1 MAVVTIRQ
9 GDSLRLVYG
18 LGTDSLIDWVCDVAV
33 KTHAGQATPVYELT
47 LDDLEEDDTRYTGLI
62 PGSETA
68 TWDARRYIV
77 VCDLYND
84 TTGESKELEAT
95 LIVTGQAQVVA

>member
-18 LGTDSLIDWVCDVAV
+18 LGTDSLDGWTCDVAV
-33 KTHAGQATPVYELT
+33 KTHAAQATPVYELT
-47 LDDLEEDDTRYTGLI
+47 LVDLEEDDTRYTGLI

-77 VCDLYND
+77 VCDLYNSVTD
-84 TTGESKELEAT
+84 EAKEFEAT
-95 LIVTGQAQVVA
+95 LIVSGQAQVVA